1 MTELILTGCA
11 TDFCVDAALKST
23 LTSDYFIT
31 VVADGHTTA
40 NRPMIS
46 ARQVIQYFNWLS
58 SKMTPTRGGIKVET
72 CNAIL

>member
-11 TDFCVDAALKST
+11 TDFCVDATLKSA
-23 LTSDYFIT
+23 LASDYFIT

-40 NRPMIS
+40 DRPMIS
-46 ARQVIQYFNWLS
+46 ARQVIQYFNWLWS
-58 SKMTPTRGGIKVET
+58 EMTPTRGGIKVET